1 MSEFLDE
8 IYPAKTRA
16 MEDWSLMTT
25 NRK

>member
-8 IYPAKTRA
+8 IYPGKTRA